1 MLRRVLGHMRHNV
14 VAYLA
19 LFIALGGTSAYAANT
34 VFSTDIVDGEVK
46 SVDVGDGEIKSA
58 DVKDQSLTTF
68 DVSTF
73 LGADVVD
80 NTLTGDDIDES
91 TLNLTAEAVHLVPA
105 SGTNGFTNFWGND
118 DDALTASPA
127 GYWKDLAGIVHLK
140 GTVGT
145 TGADARETIFI
156 LPAGYRPSA
165 PELFPAATVGGGGVS
180 QVLITTNGNV
190 EAYSGSTLGMSFAGI
205 EYRP

>member
-1 MLRRVLGHMRHNV
+1 MRHNV

-19 LFIALGGTSAYAANT
+19 LFVALGGTSAYAANT
-34 VFSTDIVDGEVK
+34 VFSADIVDGEVK

-91 TLNLTAEAVHLVPA
+91 TLNLTPEAVHLVPA
-105 SGTNGFTNFWGND
+105 SGTNGFANAWGND
-118 DDALTASPA
+118 DDPTTASPA
-127 GYWKDLAGIVHLK
+127 GYWKDLAGTVHLR
-140 GTVGT
+140 GTVSALGS
-145 TGADARETIFI
+145 GAMERI
-156 LPAGYRPSA
+156 LTLPVGYRPSA
-165 PELFPAATVGGGGVS
+165 PEIFPVATVSATAGA
-180 QVLITTNGNV
+180 QVLVRANGSV
-190 EAYSGSTLGMSFAGI
+190 EAYSGTNQGISFAGI
-205 EYRP
+205 QFRP